1 MEKIL
6 FTIIGAVGKLL
17 PYRLYRRINS
27 KLDFLYTCWVAGEF
41 KSFGLKSRFAR
52 PLYTRGMKKIDI
64 GNGTWIAHHCELS
77 AWESYL
83 GFSYD
88 PHITIGNNCHIGPYN
103 HITSC
108 KSIEIGDGLL
118 TGMYVIITDNNH
130 GNMTKDDFSQSPYE
144 RPLSSKGGVKIGKN
158 VWLGD
163 KVAVLGGVSIGNN
176 VIVAANSVVT
186 HDIPDNAIAAGAPA
200 KVVRI
205 IE

>member
-83 GFSYD
+83 GFSY
-88 PHITIGNNCHIGPYN
+88 
-103 HITSC
+103 
-108 KSIEIGDGLL
+108 
-118 TGMYVIITDNNH
+118 
-130 GNMTKDDFSQSPYE
+130 MTKDDFSQSPYE

-163 KVAVLGGVSIGNN
+163 KVAVLGGVPIGNN